1 MIYGFSSLLKC
12 TPTKIKSFFFNLL
25 TNTTIINIIIVGF
38 VNVFVKGSGFL
49 KESIVAKHFG
59 LAMLLDTFYIA
70 VLIPSFINN
79 VFVDSLSNIFIPNY
93 ITELKTSNNKGAF
106 QSFSFIL
113 VTVIAFFS
121 LLLSTL
127 LTTTFLHV
135 IYKGHTSNYYY
146 LIIVQFKYIAPSL
159 FFWGFS
165 SLLSALLVVHNKF
178 FITTLYPI
186 FTTFSILISIYF
198 KNQLGVPV
206 LAIGMLGGSILE
218 FLFLLTC
225 ALYFKELKFELPRI
239 NPNLK
244 LMIKQ
249 LPAKVSSGFLIGMN
263 NFVDQ
268 FFAAQLVIGSITAI
282 NYGVKIPSFIAGILV
297 MALGN
302 VLLPYFSKEVNEDI
316 KKAFNSL
323 FRILKAAFIAT
334 SVFVTFIFI
343 FSNKLIYY
351 AFQRG
356 RFTGSDTVIVSDIQ
370 RIFLVY
376 IPFYVCS
383 MILVKFLT
391 SINKNNLMAWVSL
404 LSLILNFVLD
414 IVFIK
419 PFGLYGLALSTTI
432 VYIVNCVALLIFA
445 INQKKQCV
453 I

>member
-1 MIYGFSSLLKC
+1 MIYGFSSLLKRA
-12 TPTKIKSFFFNLL
+12 PTKIKPFFFNLL
-25 TNTTIINIIIVGF
+25 TNTTIINIIIVAL

-59 LAMLLDTFYIA
+59 LSMLLDTFYIA

-106 QSFSFIL
+106 QSFSFVL
-113 VTVIAFFS
+113 VTVMALFS

-127 LTTTFLHV
+127 LTTTFLHTL
-135 IYKGHTSNYYY
+135 YKGHTDNYYY
-146 LIIVQFKYIAPSL
+146 LITVQFKYIAPSL

-186 FTTFSILISIYF
+186 FTTVSILISIYF
-198 KNQLGVPV
+198 EKQLGIPV

-225 ALYFKELKFELPRI
+225 AVYFKELKFELPRV

-244 LMIKQ
+244 LMVKQ
-249 LPAKVSSGFLIGMN
+249 LPAKVSSGLLIGMN

-282 NYGVKIPSFIAGILV
+282 NYGVKIPSFIASILV

-316 KKAFNSL
+316 KKAYKSL
-323 FRILKAAFIAT
+323 FKILKVTFIGT
-334 SVFVTFIFI
+334 SVFVTCIFI
-343 FSNKLIYY
+343 FSNKFIYY

-356 RFTGSDTVIVSDIQ
+356 KFTAGDTVIVSDIQ
-370 RIFLVY
+370 RIFLIY
-376 IPFYVCS
+376 IPFYVCA
-383 MILVKFLT
+383 MVLVKFLT

-414 IVFIK
+414 IIFIK
-419 PFGLYGLALSTTI
+419 PWGLYGLALSTTI
-432 VYIVNCVALLIFA
+432 VYIINCVALLIFA